1 MGDIA
6 KLDAVN
12 HMLLMAGE
20 SLVSDLDNDS
30 GLDTETAEFVLE
42 QFTRDFQ
49 LRGVANNRYIK
60 KTTLT
65 SKGQL
70 TLPADT
76 LSAEIV
82 SSHSNDD
89 GYNIIGVVRGN
100 STDKYLYNVTDQTD
114 QWKANVEYRYELILG
129 LSWEKMDTPV
139 QRAILSSA
147 ARQYQM
153 VTQGDGDADTYLSNL
168 ESYYMSKGIAA
179 DLDDRRRSV
188 FTAGTDK
195 LRAARN
201 RRDYYNDST
210 VLRYWRTTGG

>member
-76 LSAEIV
+76 LSAEII
-82 SSHSNDD
+82 SNHSNDD

-114 QWKANVEYRYELILG
+114 QWKANVEYRYEIILG

-168 ESYYMSKGIAA
+168 ESYYMSKGIGA